1 MAASEGEPDSDR
13 HHVSGTGRP
22 PVVPIAAAVIIVI
35 LLWFFPLFHV
45 VPLQA
50 PAAGTPAAGAPVA
63 FDAVSAAA
71 RIWQT
76 ELPAA
81 ARRTLEV
88 SALVGPLRANA
99 ETAKAK
105 FAKSSGLGAAYYFV
119 RGQGRVVTRERNHL
133 RVALDGASAEIIAI
147 RIGPVFGNTVRDGC
161 GFLDVNAFPGLQ
173 EFNAL
178 SAELNA
184 LVEKNVL
191 PALRERAQV
200 GATIEF
206 AGCAEAPESTPDA
219 GEPLL
224 LIVPVQAE
232 VR

>member
-1 MAASEGEPDSDR
+1 
-13 HHVSGTGRP
+13 VL
-22 PVVPIAAAVIIVI
+22 IAAALIIAV
-35 LLWFFPLFHV
+35 LLYFFPLFHI

-50 PAAGTPAAGAPVA
+50 APSGTPGAGASTT

-71 RIWQT
+71 RIWKT
-76 ELPAA
+76 DLPAA
-81 ARRTLEV
+81 AKRALELT
-88 SALVGPLRANA
+88 ALVVPLRENA
-99 ETAKAK
+99 EAAKLK

-119 RGQGRVVTRERNHL
+119 RGRGRVVTRERNHL
-133 RVALDGASAEIIAI
+133 RIALDGAESEIIAV
-147 RIGPVFGNTVRDGC
+147 RTGPVFGNTVRDGC

-191 PALRERAQV
+191 PALRDRAQV
-200 GATIEF
+200 GAAIVF
-206 AGCAEAPESTPDA
+206 AGCAEAPEAAPEA

-224 LIVPVQAE
+224 QIVPVQAE